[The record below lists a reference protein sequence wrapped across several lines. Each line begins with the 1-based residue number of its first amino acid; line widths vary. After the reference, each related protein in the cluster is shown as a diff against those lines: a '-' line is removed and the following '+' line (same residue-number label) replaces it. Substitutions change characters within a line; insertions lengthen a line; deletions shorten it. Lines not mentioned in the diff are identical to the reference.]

1 MTSRQ
6 PGISD
11 PFIRFHASGWIISLC
26 LHGSAILLAGLLV
39 AKIGLAPPSSSFQW
53 NVTVVGSQPPATP
66 AQVAPGEQ
74 PPATAVI
81 RPVQRNAPAAALRPT
96 PSQAALPTIPTTT
109 SSSSATVARNTIE
122 AALTPPHKAPAQ
134 LLERAPV
141 VPPPPELQEAK
152 DELQTSLHT
161 TSTPVEA
168 PADPRSL
175 PQMANPPLADAPLA
189 PEMSGPTSQPPSE
202 LATSPAQTASLV
214 PSSSTTQALRKPD
227 YGWLAGPLL
236 QRIEALKQY
245 PATARLH
252 RLEGRVIV
260 RIVIQQDGH
269 ITSATIARSSGHDV
283 LDQAALET
291 IRQASPLTLSQPL
304 EKSSVTMQIPLGYY
318 LDR

>member
-26 LHGSAILLAGLLV
+26 LHGSAILLGGLLV

-53 NVTVVGSQPPATP
+53 DVTVVGSQPPATP
-66 AQVAPGEQ
+66 AQVAPGAQ

-81 RPVQRNAPAAALRPT
+81 RPVQRNAPAAVLRPT
-96 PSQAALPTIPTTT
+96 PSQAALPTIPATT
-109 SSSSATVARNTIE
+109 SSSSATVERNTIE
-122 AALTPPHKAPAQ
+122 AALTPPHQAPAQ

-161 TSTPVEA
+161 TSAPVEA

-175 PQMANPPLADAPLA
+175 PQMANPLRADAPLA

-260 RIVIQQDGH
+260 RIVIQQDGY